1 MVSIVEFLGFKRLHD
16 LPYNSEEDI
25 QLTRLM
31 DRNHLSEA
39 DAKKRI
45 KLQMPLEQKC
55 GQSHFVIENSG
66 TFAMQLLT
74 FAQTNAPPP
83 PPPPPILKQV
93 LSRTRRSKR

>member
-1 MVSIVEFLGFKRLHD
+1 MVRMVEFLDFKRSHD
-16 LPYNSEEDI
+16 LPSNSEEDI

-66 TFAMQLLT
+66 TFTMALSPY
-74 FAQTNAPPP
+74 ARTNVTPNIP
-83 PPPPPILKQV
+83 KQEP
-93 LSRTRRSKR
+93 SRTRRSKR